1 MSTVPARLWPAG
13 LQSLLESDTEQSAL
27 NCLIALCAQ
36 HTRAPAAGLLVS
48 RAGFLQ
54 SVSPDTT
61 AGLCAGLLALAQN
74 ELALGAGAATAESP
88 AHACLRVLVRGRVAG
103 AVALAGEPEV
113 LERALAELAGLVAAF
128 GILVAGLRERADLE
142 LLADVSAGLGAG
154 REPDDLARQL
164 LALLQGAFGATQARL
179 LLLDE
184 RAGDFVLSDG
194 ALRID
199 LAGHSERLSLA
210 GTLAGQVL
218 QRGQGLA
225 ASSREGQA
233 GARLTEREAGLAE
246 GQALCV
252 PLRHAGRA
260 VGALLLASLRL
271 EPSYTG
277 DDLKLLETIGGMLGL
292 LVSNARL
299 HARAVRD
306 ALTGAYNRGAFNAAL
321 EQLWQRAND
330 GGSGFTLILLD
341 LDDFKQINDR
351 FGHSVG
357 DQVLQAVTRILW
369 EALRSDD
376 MIFRYGGEE
385 FCVLLPTITE
395 PQVAATIAE
404 RLRAALDCML
414 LITGFVR
421 VPISA
426 SLGVAVHPLHGALK
440 PGSVLDIAD
449 DAAYQAKR
457 DGKNRVV
464 LASVQ
469 DTAIYAASDAPATDV
484 TWQYE

>member
-13 LQSLLESDTEQSAL
+13 LQSLLDCDTEQSAL
-27 NCLIALCAQ
+27 DCLITLCAEQ
-36 HTRAPAAGLLVS
+36 THASAAGLLAS
-48 RAGFLQ
+48 RSGFLQ
-54 SVSPDTT
+54 SVSIDTQPDLRAT
-61 AGLCAGLLALAQN
+61 LLDLARQ
-74 ELALGAGAATAESP
+74 ELALDAAAAALEP
-88 AHACLRVLVRGRVAG
+88 AAHACLPLNVQGRVVG
-103 AVALAGEPEV
+103 AIALAGESEL
-113 LERALAELAGLVAAF
+113 LERAPAELSSLVAVF
-128 GILVAGLRERADLE
+128 GTLVASLRERADLRLVAE
-142 LLADVSAGLGAG
+142 LSAGLGGA
-154 REPDDLARQL
+154 REPDEIARQL
-164 LALLQGAFGATQARL
+164 LALAQSAYGASQARL
-179 LLLDE
+179 LLFDE
-184 RAGDFVLSDG
+184 RAGDFVLSSG

-199 LAGHSERLSLA
+199 LGAQPERLPLM

-218 QRGQGLA
+218 QRGQGLVL
-225 ASSREGQA
+225 SSREFHSGV
-233 GARLTEREAGLAE
+233 RLTEREAGLAE

-260 VGALLLASLRL
+260 VGTLLLASPRL
-271 EPSYTG
+271 EPSYTD
-277 DDLKLLETIGGMLGL
+277 DDLRLLDTIGGLLGL

-299 HARAVRD
+299 HTRAVRD

-321 EQLWQRAND
+321 EHLWQRANE
-330 GGSGFTLILLD
+330 GGPGFTLILLD

-385 FCVLLPTITE
+385 FCVLLPTISE
-395 PQVAATIAE
+395 PQVAVTIAE

-426 SLGVAVHPLHGALK
+426 SLGVAVHPLQGALK

-464 LASVQ
+464 LASAQ
-469 DTAIYAASDAPATDV
+469 NTALYAASDAPASDV